1 MKIIIYE
8 SPHFASFYCVRVYL
22 EKIKYVLYYCQIM
35 LNKQTVENR
44 GNFNISVSK
53 VQAISLTVRTSHDV
67 AEM

>member
-1 MKIIIYE
+1 
-8 SPHFASFYCVRVYL
+8 
-22 EKIKYVLYYCQIM
+22 M

-67 AEM
+67 AEMWYVISGDLLLSFYTRNYLREIN